1 MKSYRFTPRY
11 VCSQEIRFDL
21 EDGKLHNV
29 RFISGCDGNLKAI
42 SKLVEG
48 QDAARIAE
56 LFKGNDC
63 EGRGTSCADQFARA
77 IEAAL
82 AESRQ
87 EGPEE

>member
-1 MKSYRFTPRY
+1 MKSYTYTPRF

-29 RFISGCDGNLKAI
+29 RFLFGCDGNLKAI
-42 SKLVEG
+42 GKLVEG

-56 LFKGNDC
+56 MLKGNDC
-63 EGRGTSCADQFARA
+63 DGRGTSCADQFARA

-82 AESRQ
+82 AESSQ
-87 EGPEE
+87 DCPEE